1 MMDTTV
7 FWFDKKMRFGSL
19 RGRNVDKA
27 ALKSGFSVARTS
39 FHGKKLT
46 AIFTLHSDVTV
57 ESLLNNA
64 ATFNRVCA
72 LVEFRGIWKLK
83 FIYSEKA
90 IKCCEISNV
99 DLFYVITVKTMV
111 EISQK
116 FVTFSQYMNFTST
129 PLWKPT

>member
-39 FHGKKLT
+39 FHSKKLA
-46 AIFTLHSDVTV
+46 AIFTLHSDITV

-72 LVEFRGIWKLK
+72 LVEFR
-83 FIYSEKA
+83 A
-90 IKCCEISNV
+90 ILE
-99 DLFYVITVKTMV
+99 LFQCYENQIKSKMFDNAC
-111 EISQK
+111 ICYK
-116 FVTFSQYMNFTST
+116 KND
-129 PLWKPT
+129 PRIK